1 MVGEEE
7 VPREVDEVRPEEGA
21 DVEVARAVREE
32 RGGGGTMTTMMMT
45 TMKAE
50 EGLQVVEGL

>member
-1 MVGEEE
+1 M
-7 VPREVDEVRPEEGA
+7 PREVDEVRPEEGA

-45 TMKAE
+45 TTKAE